1 MRKKHYTDRLVVNK
15 GNIKET
21 WKIINSL
28 INKQSKSKTYS
39 TEFISIGNIVRGD
52 KTIAN
57 GFNTFF
63 VDIGP
68 ALADNIPKTDDV
80 FTQYLSVNGTDTMFI
95 EPITEEEILC
105 LVHKAK
111 NKKSKGHD
119 ELDMWLVKKII
130 PHIVT
135 PLKHIFNT
143 SLQKGIFPDAM
154 KIAWVIPLF
163 KNGDNKEF
171 TNYRH
176 VSLLP
181 QFSKNLER
189 IFHKRLMN
197 FHWLY

>member
-1 MRKKHYTDRLVVNK
+1 M
-15 GNIKET
+15 
-21 WKIINSL
+21 
-28 INKQSKSKTYS
+28 
-39 TEFISIGNIVRGD
+39 
-52 KTIAN
+52 
-57 GFNTFF
+57 

-80 FTQYLSVNGTDTMFI
+80 FTQYLSVNVTDTMFI
-95 EPITEEEILC
+95 EPVTEEEILG
-105 LVHKAK
+105 LVHNAK

-143 SLQKGIFPDAM
+143 SLQKGTFPEAM
-154 KIAWVIPLF
+154 KIARVIPLF

-171 TNYRH
+171 TNFKPE
-176 VSLLP
+176 SLLP
-181 QFSKNLER
+181 QFSTNLER

-197 FHWLY
+197 CLDDKKSTV